1 MMAVRCT
8 WQAPLA
14 VMLLWSLA
22 CAAHNGRVPAPE
34 PSTAADS
41 ARRASAGASQTLTAE
56 EIDGP
61 RATRIEE
68 VLQGRV
74 AGVEVF
80 RTPNGEYSVRVR
92 SAGSFLANDEPLYVL
107 DGVQIRGQTGRNALS
122 ALVVSD
128 IARIEVL
135 KDAAAAAA
143 YGSQGANGVI
153 VITTKRRR

>member
-1 MMAVRCT
+1 M
-8 WQAPLA
+8 
-14 VMLLWSLA
+14 
-22 CAAHNGRVPAPE
+22 
-34 PSTAADS
+34 
-41 ARRASAGASQTLTAE
+41 
-56 EIDGP
+56 
-61 RATRIEE
+61 RIEE
-68 VLQGRV
+68 LLQGRV
-74 AGVEVF
+74 AGVHVI

-107 DGVQIRGQTGRNALS
+107 DGVQIRGQSGRNALS